1 MRLISS
7 DLALEAALAL
17 SASMGL
23 PLSHLARAIGVS
35 PSAAQRALEIL
46 LEDGVVERVR
56 EERLVYRLRS
66 NETADHVVALAAG
79 EIPLARAVTIGA
91 RATPAIEFVA
101 REGRT
106 LVTVLSADSTALAQA
121 RAARFLETI
130 ASRHALEVEYHDH
143 DDVRRALLTEPQLRA
158 RMARAERLH
167 GDLDRTFPDRSRHGG
182 PRGRLLHRAH
192 RSLRLPSRNAIRSL
206 ARQHQVDS
214 LKLFG
219 SGVRSDF
226 RPDSDVDVLVRYRSG
241 VRPSLR
247 SLIQLERALEQAF
260 GRDVDLVRE
269 DNLRSDL
276 RERVERE
283 AVPLL

>member
-7 DLALEAALAL
+7 DLALEAAVAL
-17 SASMGL
+17 SASVGL
-23 PLSHLARAIGVS
+23 PLSQLARAIGVL

-66 NETADHVVALAAG
+66 TETADHVVALAAG

-91 RATPAIEFVA
+91 RANPAIEFVA
-101 REGRT
+101 RESRT
-106 LVTVLSADSTALAQA
+106 LVTVLSANSTALTQA
-121 RAARFLETI
+121 RAARFLETV
-130 ASRHALEVEYHDH
+130 ASRHGLEVKYLDH
-143 DDVRRALLTEPQLRA
+143 DDVRRALLAEPQLRA
-158 RMARAERLH
+158 RIARAERLH
-167 GDLDRTFPDRSRHGG
+167 GDLDRTFPDRSRHWG

-192 RSLRLPSRNAIRSL
+192 KSLRLPSRNAIRSL
-206 ARQHQVDS
+206 ARQHQLDS

-226 RPDSDVDVLVRYRSG
+226 RQDSDVDVLVRYRSG

-247 SLIQLERALEQAF
+247 SLIQLERALESAF

-269 DNLRSDL
+269 DNLLSDL

>member
-1 MRLISS
+1 
-7 DLALEAALAL
+7 
-17 SASMGL
+17 MGL
-23 PLSHLARAIGVS
+23 PLSQLSRAIGVL
-35 PSAAQRALEIL
+35 PSGAQRALEIL
-46 LEDGVVERVR
+46 LEDGIVERVR

-66 NETADHVVALAAG
+66 TETADLVVALAAG
-79 EIPLARAVTIGA
+79 ELPVARAVAIGA
-91 RATPAIEFVA
+91 RANPAIEFVA
-101 REGRT
+101 RESRT
-106 LVTVLSADSTALAQA
+106 LVTVLSASSTALAQA

-130 ASRHALEVEYHDH
+130 ASRHALDVDYHDH

-158 RMARAERLH
+158 RMARAELLH
-167 GDLDRTFPDRSRHGG
+167 GDLDRTFPDRSRHGE

-206 ARQHQVDS
+206 ARRHQVDS

-226 RPDSDVDVLVRYRSG
+226 RPYSDVDVLIRYRPG

-247 SLIQLERALEQAF
+247 SLIQLERALETAF

-269 DNLRSDL
+269 DNLLSDL